1 MGKYFGT
8 DGFRGEANK
17 KLTVMHAFQV
27 GRFLGWYYGKKHP
40 GERCSI
46 VIGKDTRRSSYM
58 FEDALSA
65 GITSSGADVYLMHV
79 TTTPSVAY
87 ITRVDDFDCG
97 IMISASHNPSYDNG
111 IKLINGNGEK
121 LDEETTE
128 KIEAY
133 LDGTIGEIPEAQR
146 AAAAQ
151 LLKFKAEL
159 TSIMNSVDAAQNRN
173 MTENPD
179 GSKPVKRLKKSD
191 ILKSYYEDINS
202 RRLSHMEYADTMG
215 RLTRRLF

>member
-1 MGKYFGT
+1 MYEYFVLGKCV
-8 DGFRGEANK
+8 D
-17 KLTVMHAFQV
+17 LTGHEGAYNTYEKELRN
-27 GRFLGWYYGKKHP
+27 GLIRSDL
-40 GERCSI
+40 
-46 VIGKDTRRSSYM
+46 KD
-58 FEDALSA
+58 
-65 GITSSGADVYLMHV
+65 I
-79 TTTPSVAY
+79 
-87 ITRVDDFDCG
+87 
-97 IMISASHNPSYDNG
+97 
-111 IKLINGNGEK
+111 
-121 LDEETTE
+121 
-128 KIEAY
+128 
-133 LDGTIGEIPEAQR
+133 DGTIGEIPEAQR